1 MGLFWANIG
10 LILILGVSIGL
21 ANLIFVE
28 FSVGVVLLGDQS
40 LARKFLF

>member
-10 LILILGVSIGL
+10 LVLILGVSIGL
-21 ANLIFVE
+21 VNLVFVE

-40 LARKFLF
+40 LARKILF